1 MGCDRKLREW
11 RFGLMKNMNKWPLLA
26 GMLLVAAGCTFRV
39 DFLGEDR
46 MQEVVLMKNPAKEKV
61 LVVDIEGMISTLAP
75 GSVFNREGDV
85 LSQVYA
91 RLQRAGEDKLV
102 RGIILRLDTPGGD
115 VTSSDILYREV
126 LKFKKRTGL
135 PVVALMMGVAAS
147 GGYYVASACDA
158 IIAHPSTITGS
169 IGVISLFPDVE
180 GLLSKVGIKVQVIK
194 SGELKDA
201 GSPFRNLS
209 EQEQRLFQGII
220 DELYERFL
228 DVIHEK
234 RKDALSLEEIRD
246 LADGRVYT
254 ATQALKLKLI
264 DEVGYFDEALARV
277 FTLARIPSARVV
289 AYTYYP
295 KRQSNLYAS
304 KMENPSLFD
313 QKSLADALPTLR
325 SGFYYLWLPQMKND

>member
-1 MGCDRKLREW
+1 MKKHWLW
-11 RFGLMKNMNKWPLLA
+11 MAGLVFLA
-26 GMLLVAAGCTFRV
+26 AACTFRV

-46 MQEVVLMKNPAKEKV
+46 MQEVVLMKSPAKEKV
-61 LVVDIEGMISTLAP
+61 LVIDVEGMISTLAS
-75 GSVFNREGDV
+75 GSLFNREGDV

-91 RLQRAGEDKLV
+91 RLQKAGDDPLV

-126 LKFKKRTGL
+126 LKFRKRTGL

-180 GLLSKVGIKVQVIK
+180 GLLSKVGVRVQVIK

-209 EQEQRLFQGII
+209 EEEQRLFQGII

-228 DVIHEK
+228 EVIHEK

-246 LADGRVYT
+246 MADGRVYT

-264 DEVGYFDEALARV
+264 DEVGYFDEALTRV
-277 FTLARIPSARVV
+277 LSSAGISSARVV
-289 AYTYYP
+289 AYSYYP

-304 KMENPSLFD
+304 KLETPSLFD
-313 QKSLADALPTLR
+313 EKSVADALPTLQ

>member
-1 MGCDRKLREW
+1 
-11 RFGLMKNMNKWPLLA
+11 
-26 GMLLVAAGCTFRV
+26 
-39 DFLGEDR
+39 
-46 MQEVVLMKNPAKEKV
+46 
-61 LVVDIEGMISTLAP
+61 
-75 GSVFNREGDV
+75 
-85 LSQVYA
+85 
-91 RLQRAGEDKLV
+91 
-102 RGIILRLDTPGGD
+102 
-115 VTSSDILYREV
+115 
-126 LKFKKRTGL
+126 
-135 PVVALMMGVAAS
+135 
-147 GGYYVASACDA
+147 
-158 IIAHPSTITGS
+158 
-169 IGVISLFPDVE
+169 VE
-180 GLLSKVGIKVQVIK
+180 GLLSKVGVKMQVIK

-220 DELYERFL
+220 DELYARFL
-228 DVIHEK
+228 DVVHEK
-234 RKDALSLEEIRD
+234 RKDALSLEEIRN

-295 KRQSNLYAS
+295 KRQTSLYAS

-313 QKSLADALPTLR
+313 QKSIADALPTLR

>member
-1 MGCDRKLREW
+1 
-11 RFGLMKNMNKWPLLA
+11 MKKHWPILIVIVLA
-26 GMLLVAAGCTFRV
+26 AAGCAVRV
-39 DFLGEDR
+39 DFLGESR
-46 MQEVVLMKNPAKEKV
+46 MQEVLLLKSTAREKV
-61 LVVDIEGMISTLAP
+61 LVVDVEGMISSMEP

-85 LSQVYA
+85 LSRVYA
-91 RLQRAGEDKLV
+91 RLQMAAEDKLV

-126 LKFKKRTGL
+126 LKFRKKTGL

-180 GLLSKVGIKVQVIK
+180 GLLSKVGVQVQVIK
-194 SGELKDA
+194 SGDLKDA

-228 DVIHEK
+228 EVIHEK
-234 RKDALSLEEIRD
+234 RKDTLSLEEIRQ

-254 ATQALKLKLI
+254 A
-264 DEVGYFDEALARV
+264 
-277 FTLARIPSARVV
+277 S
-289 AYTYYP
+289 
-295 KRQSNLYAS
+295 
-304 KMENPSLFD
+304 
-313 QKSLADALPTLR
+313 
-325 SGFYYLWLPQMKND
+325 

>member
-1 MGCDRKLREW
+1 MKKHWLWVC
-11 RFGLMKNMNKWPLLA
+11 GLVLL
-26 GMLLVAAGCTFRV
+26 AAGCTFRV

-46 MQEVVLMKNPAKEKV
+46 MQEVVLVKSPAKEKV
-61 LVVDIEGMISTLAP
+61 LVVDVEGMISTLAP
-75 GSVFNREGDV
+75 GSVFNREGDM

-180 GLLSKVGIKVQVIK
+180 GLLSKVGVKVQVIK

-201 GSPFRNLS
+201 GSPFRNLN

-220 DELYERFL
+220 DELYARFL
-228 DVIHEK
+228 DVVHEK
-234 RKDALSLEEIRD
+234 RKDALSLEESKKGFTIDIAEVAESVRGRCALLGNLDAIR
-246 LADGRVYT
+246 LLPEGSEQELRAEIARQAAAGRRNGGRFVMSLGSPVT
-254 ATQALKLKLI
+254 PGTSP
-264 DEVGYFDEALARV
+264 ERV
-277 FTLARIPSARVV
+277 RRYCAMV
-289 AYTYYP
+289 
-295 KRQSNLYAS
+295 QS
-304 KMENPSLFD
+304 PR
-313 QKSLADALPTLR
+313 PTPRPGR
-325 SGFYYLWLPQMKND
+325 SS

>member
-1 MGCDRKLREW
+1 
-11 RFGLMKNMNKWPLLA
+11 MKNIKKWPLLI
-26 GMLLVAAGCTFRV
+26 GMVLMAAGCTFRV

-46 MQEVVLMKNPAKEKV
+46 MQEVVLMKSPAKEKV
-61 LVVDIEGMISTLAP
+61 LVIDVEGMISTLAP
-75 GSVFNREGDV
+75 ANVFNREGDV

-91 RLQRAGEDKLV
+91 RLQRAGEDELV

-147 GGYYVASACDA
+147 GGYYVASACDV

-180 GLLSKVGIKVQVIK
+180 GLLSKVGVKIQVIK

-220 DELYERFL
+220 DEFYERFL
-228 DVIHEK
+228 DIIHEK

-313 QKSLADALPTLR
+313 QKSIADALPTLL
-325 SGFYYLWLPQMKND
+325 SGFYYLWLPQMKNE

>member
-1 MGCDRKLREW
+1 
-11 RFGLMKNMNKWPLLA
+11 MKNIKKWPLLV
-26 GMLLVAAGCTFRV
+26 GMVLMAAGCTFRV

-91 RLQRAGEDKLV
+91 RLQRAGEDELV

-169 IGVISLFPDVE
+169 IGVISLFPDME
-180 GLLSKVGIKVQVIK
+180 GLLSKVGVKIQVIK

-234 RKDALSLEEIRD
+234 RKDVLSLEEIRD

-277 FTLARIPSARVV
+277 FSLARIASARVV

-313 QKSLADALPTLR
+313 QKSIADALPTLR
-325 SGFYYLWLPQMKND
+325 SGFYYLWLPQMKYD

>member
-1 MGCDRKLREW
+1 MMKKLGLLL
-11 RFGLMKNMNKWPLLA
+11 FGLILL
-26 GMLLVAAGCTFRV
+26 AAGCTFRV

-46 MQEVVLMKNPAKEKV
+46 MQEVVLVKSPAKEKI
-61 LVVDIEGMISTLAP
+61 LVVDIEGMISSLQP
-75 GSVFNREGDV
+75 VGVFNREGDM
-85 LSQVYA
+85 LSRVYG

-102 RGIILRLDTPGGD
+102 RGVILRLDTPGGD
-115 VTSSDILYREV
+115 VTSSDILYREL

-180 GLLSKVGIKVQVIK
+180 GLLSKVGVKVQVVK

-201 GSPFRNLS
+201 GSPFRDMS

-228 DVIHEK
+228 EVVHEK

-254 ATQALKLKLI
+254 AAQALKLKLI

-277 FTLARIPSARVV
+277 LALARISSARVV
-289 AYTYYP
+289 AYSYYP

-304 KMENPSLFD
+304 KLESPSLFD
-313 QKSLADALPTLR
+313 EKSVTDALPKLE
-325 SGFYYLWLPQMKND
+325 SGFYYLWLPQAKND

>member
-1 MGCDRKLREW
+1 
-11 RFGLMKNMNKWPLLA
+11 MKKHWPILIVLVLA
-26 GMLLVAAGCTFRV
+26 AAGCAVRV
-39 DFLGEDR
+39 DFLGESR
-46 MQEVVLMKNPAKEKV
+46 MQEVLLLKSTAREKV
-61 LVVDIEGMISTLAP
+61 LVVDVEGMISSMEP

-85 LSQVYA
+85 LSRVYS
-91 RLQRAGEDKLV
+91 RLQMAAEDKLV

-126 LKFKKRTGL
+126 LKFRKKTGL

-180 GLLSKVGIKVQVIK
+180 GLLSKVGVQVQVIK
-194 SGELKDA
+194 SGDLKDA

-228 DVIHEK
+228 EVIHEK
-234 RKDALSLEEIRD
+234 RKDTLSLEEIRQ

-254 ATQALKLKLI
+254 ASQALKLKLI

-277 FTLARIPSARVV
+277 LSLAKVPSARVV

-304 KMENPSLFD
+304 KLENPPLFE
-313 QKSLADALPTLR
+313 QRSIADALPELQ

>member
-1 MGCDRKLREW
+1 
-11 RFGLMKNMNKWPLLA
+11 MKRHWLWTA
-26 GMLLVAAGCTFRV
+26 CLVFLAAGCHFRI
-39 DFLGEDR
+39 DFLGEDK
-46 MQEVVLMKNPAKEKV
+46 MQEVVLVKSPAKEKV
-61 LVVDIEGMISTLAP
+61 VVVDVEGLISTLEP

-102 RGIILRLDTPGGD
+102 RGIILRLETPGGD

-209 EQEQRLFQGII
+209 EQEQRLFQEII
-220 DELYERFL
+220 DEFYGRFL
-228 DVIHEK
+228 EVIHEK

-254 ATQALKLKLI
+254 AAQALKLKLI

-277 FTLARIPSARVV
+277 MSQAGIGSARVV
-289 AYTYYP
+289 AYSYYP

-304 KMENPSLFD
+304 KLEKPSLFD
-313 QKSLADALPTLR
+313 EKSIVDALPKLQ
-325 SGFYYLWLPQMKND
+325 SGFYYLWLPQMKNN

>member
-1 MGCDRKLREW
+1 
-11 RFGLMKNMNKWPLLA
+11 MKKHWPILIV
-26 GMLLVAAGCTFRV
+26 LVVAAAGCAVRV
-39 DFLGEDR
+39 DFLGESR
-46 MQEVVLMKNPAKEKV
+46 MQEVLLMKSTAREKV
-61 LVVDIEGMISTLAP
+61 LVIDVEGMISSMEP

-85 LSQVYA
+85 LSRVYA
-91 RLQRAGEDKLV
+91 RLQMAAEDKLV

-126 LKFKKRTGL
+126 LKFREKAGL

-147 GGYYVASACDA
+147 GGYYVASACDS

-180 GLLSKVGIKVQVIK
+180 GLLSKVGVQVQVIK
-194 SGELKDA
+194 SGDLKDA

-220 DELYERFL
+220 DELYGRFL
-228 DVIHEK
+228 EVIHEK
-234 RKDALSLEEIRD
+234 RKDTLSLEQIRQ

-254 ATQALKLKLI
+254 ASQALKLKLI

-277 FTLARIPSARVV
+277 LSLAKVPSARVV

-304 KMENPSLFD
+304 KLENPPLFE
-313 QKSLADALPTLR
+313 QRSIADALPELQ

>member
-1 MGCDRKLREW
+1 MKKLGLLL
-11 RFGLMKNMNKWPLLA
+11 FGLILI
-26 GMLLVAAGCTFRV
+26 AAGCTFRV

-46 MQEVVLMKNPAKEKV
+46 MQEVVLVKSPAKEKI
-61 LVVDIEGMISTLAP
+61 LVVDVEGMISSLQP
-75 GSVFNREGDV
+75 VGVFNREGDM
-85 LSQVYA
+85 LSRVYG

-102 RGIILRLDTPGGD
+102 RGVILRLDTPGGD
-115 VTSSDILYREV
+115 VTSSDILYREL

-180 GLLSKVGIKVQVIK
+180 GLLSKVGVKVQVIK

-201 GSPFRNLS
+201 GTPFRDMND
-209 EQEQRLFQGII
+209 QEQRLFQGII

-228 DVIHEK
+228 EVVHEK

-254 ATQALKLKLI
+254 AAQALKLKLI

-277 FTLARIPSARVV
+277 LSLARISSARVV
-289 AYTYYP
+289 SYSYYP

-304 KMENPSLFD
+304 KLESPSLFD
-313 QKSLADALPTLR
+313 EKSVADALPKLE
-325 SGFYYLWLPQMKND
+325 SGFYYLWLPQAKND

>member
-1 MGCDRKLREW
+1 
-11 RFGLMKNMNKWPLLA
+11 MKRHWPILA
-26 GMLLVAAGCTFRV
+26 GLILAAAGCTFRV

-46 MQEVVLMKNPAKEKV
+46 MQEVVLVKSPAKEKV
-61 LVVDIEGMISTLAP
+61 LVIDVEGMISTLAP
-75 GSVFNREGDV
+75 GNVFNREGDV

-102 RGIILRLDTPGGD
+102 RGIIMRLDTPGGD

-147 GGYYVASACDA
+147 GGYYVAAACDA

-169 IGVISLFPDVE
+169 IGVISLFPDME
-180 GLLSKVGIKVQVIK
+180 GLLSKVGVKVQVIK

-220 DELYERFL
+220 DELYEGFL
-228 DVIHEK
+228 NVIYEK
-234 RKDALSLEEIRD
+234 RKEALSLEEIRD

-254 ATQALKLKLI
+254 AAQAFKLKLI

-277 FTLARIPSARVV
+277 FTLARISSARVV

-313 QKSLADALPTLR
+313 QKSIADALPTLR

>member
-1 MGCDRKLREW
+1 
-11 RFGLMKNMNKWPLLA
+11 MKKHWPILIVLVLA
-26 GMLLVAAGCTFRV
+26 AAGCAVRV
-39 DFLGEDR
+39 DFRGESR
-46 MQEVVLMKNPAKEKV
+46 MQEVLLLKSTAREKV
-61 LVVDIEGMISTLAP
+61 LVIDVEGMISSREP

-85 LSQVYA
+85 LSRVYA
-91 RLQRAGEDKLV
+91 RLQMAAEDKVV

-126 LKFKKRTGL
+126 LKFRKKTGL

-158 IIAHPSTITGS
+158 IIAHPSPIPGP

-220 DELYERFL
+220 DEFYERFL

-277 FTLARIPSARVV
+277 LTLARIPSARVV

-313 QKSLADALPTLR
+313 QKSIADALPTLR
-325 SGFYYLWLPQMKND
+325 SGFYNLELQQTQSD

>member
-1 MGCDRKLREW
+1 
-11 RFGLMKNMNKWPLLA
+11 MKKHWPILIVIVLA
-26 GMLLVAAGCTFRV
+26 AAGCAVRV
-39 DFLGEDR
+39 DFLGESR
-46 MQEVVLMKNPAKEKV
+46 MQEVLLLKSTAREKV
-61 LVVDIEGMISTLAP
+61 LVVDVEGMISSMEP

-85 LSQVYA
+85 LSRVYA
-91 RLQRAGEDKLV
+91 RLQMAAEDKLV

-126 LKFKKRTGL
+126 LKFREKTGL

-180 GLLSKVGIKVQVIK
+180 GLLSKVGVQVQVIK
-194 SGELKDA
+194 SGDLKDA

-228 DVIHEK
+228 EVIHEK
-234 RKDALSLEEIRD
+234 RKDTLSLEEIRQ

-254 ATQALKLKLI
+254 ASQALKLKLI

-277 FTLARIPSARVV
+277 LSLAKVPSARVV

-304 KMENPSLFD
+304 KLENPPLFE
-313 QKSLADALPTLR
+313 QRSIADALPELQ

>member
-1 MGCDRKLREW
+1 
-11 RFGLMKNMNKWPLLA
+11 MKKHWPIPIVLVLA
-26 GMLLVAAGCTFRV
+26 AAGCAVRV
-39 DFLGEDR
+39 DFLGESR
-46 MQEVVLMKNPAKEKV
+46 MQEVLLLKSTAREKV
-61 LVVDIEGMISTLAP
+61 LVVDVEGMISSMEP

-85 LSQVYA
+85 LSRVYA
-91 RLQRAGEDKLV
+91 RLQMAAEDKLV

-126 LKFKKRTGL
+126 LKFRKKTGL

-180 GLLSKVGIKVQVIK
+180 GLLSKVGVQVQVIK
-194 SGELKDA
+194 SGDLKDA

-220 DELYERFL
+220 DELYGRFL
-228 DVIHEK
+228 EVIHEK
-234 RKDALSLEEIRD
+234 RKDTLSLEQIRQ

-254 ATQALKLKLI
+254 ASQALKLKLI

-277 FTLARIPSARVV
+277 LSLAKVPSARVV

-304 KMENPSLFD
+304 KLENPPLFE
-313 QKSLADALPTLR
+313 QRSIADALPELQ